1 MSDKQ
6 IYASVEIANHEV
18 RLVVGEFYETR
29 FNILR
34 VEKVRFNGIEDN
46 VIVNESNVVTALIK
60 AVDNASNI
68 LGYRIERILLAI
80 PCVDVKRHSRRVNVM
95 VKSGKVRLS
104 DVQNGINEAIQY
116 APEENLELVNIGCI
130 KYVINGISSRK
141 LPLNE
146 VCDAFSMEIDLFYAN
161 KRILYSYAR
170 CVEKAGLQILDI
182 CLDAY
187 AIAEEAAIFEQTIEN
202 YIVLLNLSRQNT
214 TLSLFSHGKL
224 LSCES
229 LHEGYGSWVSALK
242 EDYNIKTENAVRL
255 IKENATFQDEPNGN
269 RPVFIWAENDKQC
282 TITLNELNKVIT
294 PDALEWIERVN
305 DACSPILAMGEMK
318 YILTGDGLD
327 IQGLRHLFTKL
338 NAPASVYVPQTIGG
352 RSCSMSVNLGMFYA
366 WRTLNEIRQ
375 DPRICTGQNEVEQ
388 GILGSQNQ
396 DSEEH
401 GFTKKLKNILMNEK

>member
-6 IYASVEIANHEV
+6 IYASVEIADHEV

-34 VEKVRFNGIEDN
+34 VEKVRFNGVEDSI
-46 VIVNESNVVTALIK
+46 IVNESNVVTALIK

-116 APEENLELVNIGCI
+116 SPEENLELVNVGCI

-224 LSCES
+224 LSCE
-229 LHEGYGSWVSALK
+229 
-242 EDYNIKTENAVRL
+242 
-255 IKENATFQDEPNGN
+255 
-269 RPVFIWAENDKQC
+269 
-282 TITLNELNKVIT
+282 TLNE
-294 PDALEWIERVN
+294 
-305 DACSPILAMGEMK
+305 G
-318 YILTGDGLD
+318 
-327 IQGLRHLFTKL
+327 
-338 NAPASVYVPQTIGG
+338 
-352 RSCSMSVNLGMFYA
+352 
-366 WRTLNEIRQ
+366 
-375 DPRICTGQNEVEQ
+375 
-388 GILGSQNQ
+388 
-396 DSEEH
+396 
-401 GFTKKLKNILMNEK
+401 